1 MTPHAS
7 PGSQRWRWAV
17 LSILCVTLLL
27 VSLDLTILS
36 VALPSIV
43 RALHATSSQLQWIVD
58 AYAIAF
64 AGLLLT
70 LGALGDRV
78 GRKWVFLAGLLVF
91 AAGSAFSAFSG
102 SIGWLTVGRVVMGAG
117 AAALMPCTLSILT
130 NVFSADRDRGRAIGI
145 WSATAGLGVAIGPIL
160 GGFLL
165 VHYWWGSVFLINVPI
180 AALGGLAAIFL
191 VPNSRNVQSK
201 KPDPVGMLLSVL
213 GFGLLLWAIIEAPS
227 LTWTAPPV
235 TGALA
240 ASAALIAGFIVWEH
254 RRTDP
259 MLPVSFFRNRRYSAA
274 IASLALVIF
283 ALLGLLFLMTQY
295 LQFVL
300 GFSAFRAGLAIG
312 PVALVLLVIAPFS
325 AVLARR
331 IGTKSVI
338 VPGLLLIALGLGFL
352 SQTTVSDGY
361 RWCLPFFLLIGCGVG
376 LALAPSTDSV
386 MGSVPKD
393 EAGVGSATSDTS
405 MQVGG
410 ALGVAVLGTA
420 LNLRYQHLMTVLIS
434 GHAVPSAIRD
444 VILGSLGGALQV
456 AARIPGPTGAAL
468 ADAARRSF
476 VSGMDLGLLIAA
488 IVVAAAAAL
497 VLLALPQRPHPKHP
511 AGWPR
516 AGTLPATHSQ
526 QPVPRPLNTQLKPRP
541 SRISRLRPACS
552 RPPCSPRRS
561 GTWSEARRSPWSWQ
575 PGPWPRGVGLRRGT
589 GRVKE
594 VAMPSGASLSS
605 VRDAG
610 RDFGRLLAG
619 PHAAVRDPA
628 GLELEPDRY
637 FQLSRRVAVQVHV
650 NFTRTASAG
659 RSRSCALPGPANQRY
674 QE

>member
-1 MTPHAS
+1 MSDSGGAALKGHAS
-7 PGSQRWRWAV
+7 PGTLRWRWAT

-27 VSLDLTILS
+27 VSLDLTVLN

-43 RALHATSSQLQWIVD
+43 RGLHATSSQLQWIVD
-58 AYAIAF
+58 AYAVAF

-78 GRKWVFLAGLLVF
+78 GRKWVFLAGLAVF

-102 SIGWLTVGRVVMGAG
+102 SVGWLTAGRAVMGIG

-130 NVFSADRDRGRAIGI
+130 NVFSTDRDRGRAIGI

-165 VHYWWGSVFLINVPI
+165 VHYWWGSVFLINVPV
-180 AALGGLAAIFL
+180 AVLAGLAAIFL
-191 VPNSRNVQSK
+191 VPNSRSARAK
-201 KPDPVGMLLSVL
+201 KPDPVGALLSVA
-213 GFGLLLWAIIEAPS
+213 GFGVLLWAIIEAPGR
-227 LTWTAPPV
+227 TWSAPPII
-235 TGALA
+235 GALA
-240 ASAALIAGFIVWEH
+240 ASAALIAGFIAWE
-254 RRTDP
+254 RRRADP
-259 MLPVSFFRNRRYSAA
+259 MLPVSFFANRRYSAA

-300 GFSAFRAGLAIG
+300 GFSAFRAGLAIA
-312 PVALVLLVIAPFS
+312 PVALVLLITAPFS
-325 AVLARR
+325 AVLARK

-338 VPGLLLIALGLGFL
+338 VPGLLLIAAGLGFL
-352 SQTTVSDGY
+352 SQTRMGGGY

-420 LNLRYQHLMTVLIS
+420 LNLRYQHLMTALI
-434 GHAVPSAIRD
+434 GQHAVPQAIRD

-468 ADAARRSF
+468 ASAARQSF
-476 VSGMDLGLLIAA
+476 LSGMDLALLIGS

-497 VLLALPQRPHPKHP
+497 VLLALPQHPP
-511 AGWPR
+511 PPGTPTQPPGGWPPGR
-516 AGTLPATHSQ
+516 NPPGGTKLH
-526 QPVPRPLNTQLKPRP
+526 L
-541 SRISRLRPACS
+541 
-552 RPPCSPRRS
+552 
-561 GTWSEARRSPWSWQ
+561 
-575 PGPWPRGVGLRRGT
+575 
-589 GRVKE
+589 
-594 VAMPSGASLSS
+594 
-605 VRDAG
+605 
-610 RDFGRLLAG
+610 
-619 PHAAVRDPA
+619 
-628 GLELEPDRY
+628 
-637 FQLSRRVAVQVHV
+637 
-650 NFTRTASAG
+650 
-659 RSRSCALPGPANQRY
+659 
-674 QE
+674 

>member
-1 MTPHAS
+1 MTSRAG
-7 PGSQRWRWAV
+7 PGSHPWRWAA
-17 LSILCVTLLL
+17 LSVLCVTLLL
-27 VSLDLTILS
+27 VSLDLTILN

-43 RALHATSSQLQWIVD
+43 KGLHATSSQLQWIVD
-58 AYAIAF
+58 AYAVAF

-91 AAGSAFSAFSG
+91 AAGSAFSAWSG
-102 SIGWLTVGRVVMGAG
+102 SVGWLTAGRVVMGAG

-165 VHYWWGSVFLINVPI
+165 VRYWWGSVFLINVPI
-180 AALGGLAAIFL
+180 AAAGGLAAIFV
-191 VPNSRNVQSK
+191 VPNSRNVQAK
-201 KPDPVGMLLSVL
+201 KPDPVAMLLSVP
-213 GFGLLLWAIIEAPS
+213 GFGLLLWAIIEAPGR
-227 LTWTAPPV
+227 TWGAPPV

-240 ASAALIAGFIVWEH
+240 ASAALIAVFIIWEH

-300 GFSAFRAGLAIG
+300 GFSAFRAGLAIV
-312 PVALVLLVIAPFS
+312 PVALVLLVTAPFS
-325 AVLARR
+325 AVLARS

-338 VPGLLLIALGLGFL
+338 VPGLLLIAAGLGFL

-376 LALAPSTDSV
+376 LALAPSTDAV
-386 MGSVPKD
+386 MGSVPTD

-405 MQVGG
+405 MQAGG

-420 LNLRYQHLMTVLIS
+420 LNVRYQHLMTALIS
-434 GHAVPSAIRD
+434 GHTTPPAIRD
-444 VILGSLGGALQV
+444 AILGSLGGALQV
-456 AARIPGPTGAAL
+456 AARIPGPTGTAL

-488 IVVAAAAAL
+488 IVVAAAACV
-497 VLLALPQRPHPKHP
+497 VLLALPQRPSPPGTPTPASGRLASRGLTCQSAPKLH
-511 AGWPR
+511 
-516 AGTLPATHSQ
+516 
-526 QPVPRPLNTQLKPRP
+526 
-541 SRISRLRPACS
+541 LRG
-552 RPPCSPRRS
+552 SPGPGRRS
-561 GTWSEARRSPWSWQ
+561 GTKRPGKVSGDTEDHANRAISPATFEAK
-575 PGPWPRGVGLRRGT
+575 GLLT
-589 GRVKE
+589 
-594 VAMPSGASLSS
+594 P
-605 VRDAG
+605 
-610 RDFGRLLAG
+610 
-619 PHAAVRDPA
+619 
-628 GLELEPDRY
+628 
-637 FQLSRRVAVQVHV
+637 
-650 NFTRTASAG
+650 
-659 RSRSCALPGPANQRY
+659 C
-674 QE
+674 

>member
-7 PGSQRWRWAV
+7 PGRHRWRWAT
-17 LSILCVTLLL
+17 LAILCVTLLV
-27 VSLDLTILS
+27 VSLDLTILN
-36 VALPSIV
+36 VALPSI
-43 RALHATSSQLQWIVD
+43 AKGLHATSSQLQWIVD
-58 AYAIAF
+58 AYAVAF
-64 AGLLLT
+64 AGLLLS

-78 GRKWVFLAGLLVF
+78 GRKWVFLAGMLIF
-91 AAGSAFSAFSG
+91 AAGSAFSAWSG
-102 SIGWLTVGRVVMGAG
+102 SVGWLIAGRAVMGVG

-160 GGFLL
+160 GGLLL

-191 VPNSRNVQSK
+191 VPNSRNAQAK
-201 KPDPVGMLLSVL
+201 KPDPVGALLSML

-227 LTWTAPPV
+227 RTWGASPIV
-235 TGALA
+235 GALA
-240 ASAALIAGFIVWEH
+240 GSAALIAGFIVWEH

-259 MLPVSFFRNRRYSAA
+259 MLPVSFFSKRRYSAA

-295 LQFVL
+295 LQLVL

-312 PVALVLLVIAPFS
+312 PVALVLLVTAPFS

-338 VPGLLLIALGLGFL
+338 VPGLLLIAGGLGFL
-352 SQTTVSDGY
+352 SQTTIGDGY

-386 MGSVPKD
+386 MGSIPKD

-420 LNLRYQHLMTVLIS
+420 LNIRYQHLMSALI
-434 GHAVPSAIRD
+434 GHHAVPQAIHD

-476 VSGMDLGLLIAA
+476 VSGMDLGLLIGS
-488 IVVAAAAAL
+488 IVVATAAAL
-497 VLLALPQRPHPKHP
+497 VLLALPQHPP
-511 AGWPR
+511 PPGIP
-516 AGTLPATHSQ
+516 
-526 QPVPRPLNTQLKPRP
+526 TQAP
-541 SRISRLRPACS
+541 
-552 RPPCSPRRS
+552 
-561 GTWSEARRSPWSWQ
+561 
-575 PGPWPRGVGLRRGT
+575 
-589 GRVKE
+589 
-594 VAMPSGASLSS
+594 
-605 VRDAG
+605 
-610 RDFGRLLAG
+610 GRLA
-619 PHAAVRDPA
+619 
-628 GLELEPDRY
+628 
-637 FQLSRRVAVQVHV
+637 SR
-650 NFTRTASAG
+650 G
-659 RSRSCALPGPANQRY
+659 
-674 QE
+674 

>member
-1 MTPHAS
+1 MTRRAG
-7 PGSQRWRWAV
+7 PGSHRWRWAA

-43 RALHATSSQLQWIVD
+43 RDLHATSSQLQWIVD
-58 AYAIAF
+58 AYAVAF

-78 GRKWVFLAGLLVF
+78 GRKWVFLAGLAGF

-102 SIGWLTVGRVVMGAG
+102 SVGWLTAGRAVMGAG

-130 NVFSADRDRGRAIGI
+130 NVFSTDRDRGRAIGI

-180 AALGGLAAIFL
+180 AALGGLAAIFV
-191 VPNSRNVQSK
+191 VPNSRNAQAK
-201 KPDPVGMLLSVL
+201 KPDPVGMLLSIL
-213 GFGLLLWAIIEAPS
+213 GFGLLLWAIIEAPGR
-227 LTWTAPPV
+227 TWGAPPIV
-235 TGALA
+235 GALA
-240 ASAALIAGFIVWEH
+240 ASAALISGFIVWEH

-312 PVALVLLVIAPFS
+312 PVALVLLVTAPFS

-338 VPGLLLIALGLGFL
+338 APGLLLIALGLGFL
-352 SQTTVSDGY
+352 SQTAIGDGY

-376 LALAPSTDSV
+376 LAMAPSTDSV
-386 MGSVPKD
+386 MGSVPKH

-420 LNLRYQHLMTVLIS
+420 LNLRYQHLMTALIS
-434 GHAVPSAIRD
+434 HHAVPPAIRD

-468 ADAARRSF
+468 AGAARQSF
-476 VSGMDLGLLIAA
+476 VSGMDLGLLIAC
-488 IVVAAAAAL
+488 IVVAAAACV
-497 VLLALPQRPHPKHP
+497 VLLALPQRPPPPRTPRQPPAGSPHTVTPPAARPPLPVSARQCPVQALAHP
-511 AGWPR
+511 AHAPLPSLPCR
-516 AGTLPATHSQ
+516 ATGQGPSPPETPGTTA
-526 QPVPRPLNTQLKPRP
+526 
-541 SRISRLRPACS
+541 
-552 RPPCSPRRS
+552 
-561 GTWSEARRSPWSWQ
+561 
-575 PGPWPRGVGLRRGT
+575 
-589 GRVKE
+589 
-594 VAMPSGASLSS
+594 
-605 VRDAG
+605 
-610 RDFGRLLAG
+610 
-619 PHAAVRDPA
+619 
-628 GLELEPDRY
+628 
-637 FQLSRRVAVQVHV
+637 VAVPPEAIVQ
-650 NFTRTASAG
+650 
-659 RSRSCALPGPANQRY
+659 
-674 QE
+674 